1 MKTQDLIE
9 GLSLQ
14 GAQVPAPSS
23 AGLRW
28 PVLAAVVVSLLVCAL
43 TFGVDAR
50 WPQWLLT
57 WPYAFK
63 AGLALLVL
71 VLASRVWPRLMSP
84 GRSAWSALPWLAGV
98 WALALLM
105 AAGLSS
111 SVAPTEAVFQGT
123 WRTCALSILALSVPV
138 WFALR
143 RWARAHAPTQLRQT
157 GAWMGALAASWGAL
171 VYSLHCTE
179 FAPAFVAVWY
189 GAALMLGA
197 SLSAWVAP
205 RMLRW

>member
-1 MKTQDLIE
+1 MNTQDLIE
-9 GLSLQ
+9 GLSQ
-14 GAQVPAPSS
+14 NGAEVPPPST

-28 PVLAAVVVSLLVCAL
+28 TVMGAVVASVVLCAL

-63 AGLALLVL
+63 AGLAVLVL
-71 VLASRVWPRLMSP
+71 VLAGRVWSRLLSP
-84 GRSAWSALPWLAGV
+84 GQMVGSALPWLAGV
-98 WALALLM
+98 WALALLL
-105 AAGLSS
+105 AAGLPS
-111 SVAPTEAVFQGT
+111 SVPAAEAVFQGT
-123 WRTCALSILALSVPV
+123 WRTCALSILALSLPV

-143 RWARAHAPTQLRQT
+143 HWARAHAPTRLRQT
-157 GAWMGALAASWGAL
+157 GAWMGALAAAWGAL

-189 GAALMLGA
+189 GAALALGA
-197 SLSAWVAP
+197 AVSAWVAP
-205 RMLRW
+205 RLLRW